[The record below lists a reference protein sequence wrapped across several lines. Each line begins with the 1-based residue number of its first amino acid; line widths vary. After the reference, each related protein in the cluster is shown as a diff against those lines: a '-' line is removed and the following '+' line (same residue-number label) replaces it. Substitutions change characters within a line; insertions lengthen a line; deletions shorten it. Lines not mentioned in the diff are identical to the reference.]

1 MVKREEEEEAASV
14 SEYRDIVKRSK
25 EETSEYSSQEIYE
38 ARQVVADLIRSGE
51 KIEEVRD
58 EVGLDYLLQ

>member
-1 MVKREEEEEAASV
+1 MEALLVKREEEEEAASI

-51 KIEEVRD
+51 KIEEVSD
-58 EVGLDYLLQ
+58 